1 MFLAAAVF
9 HLPMS
14 WSWLKAAAPLNM
26 AFLFVTAA
34 VFHAPMSATSRLNWL

>member
-1 MFLAAAVF
+1 MFLTAAVF
-9 HLPMS
+9 HLPM
-14 WSWLKAAAPLNM
+14 SWLKAAAPLNM